1 MSKKP
6 AILLSS
12 YTGISNLFNPPQSST
27 SCRRRPPVSRRP
39 SPTRQSRNYAN
50 LIDGAA
56 PHSID
61 EEADPTWPD
70 PIWPD
75 PIHPHTTPTPYQ
87 ILSLH
92 KDEPYTKQRFYAL
105 VKLYHPDRCHPTSP
119 ITALPRSTRLERYRL
134 VVAAHTLLS
143 DPAKR
148 RAYGQHGHGWAG
160 SSNTQLPPSSS
171 SSHRTSWPPG
181 HDPMANA
188 TWEDWERWYARDAD
202 PPRASATTAFASNAA
217 FVSLILALAALGG
230 VGRAT
235 QASAFAGTALEQ
247 ADKVH
252 EEASRELMRA
262 RRATGAAAD
271 RNERVQTFLE
281 HRGAVLAAEDAY
293 QRLLPVSRRCAAE
306 EVREG

>member
-1 MSKKP
+1 MVSKKP
-6 AILLSS
+6 AILLS
-12 YTGISNLFNPPQSST
+12 YTGIFNLFNPPQSST
-27 SCRRRPPVSRRP
+27 SCRCRPPVSRRP
-39 SPTRQSRNYAN
+39 PPTRQSRNYAN
-50 LIDGAA
+50 LIDDAA
-56 PHSID
+56 PHGID
-61 EEADPTWPD
+61 EADPT
-70 PIWPD
+70 WPD

-87 ILSLH
+87 ILSLR

-134 VVAAHTLLS
+134 LVAAHTLLS

-148 RAYGQHGHGWAG
+148 RAYDQHGHGWAG
-160 SSNTQLPPSSS
+160 SSNTHLPPS

-202 PPRASATTAFASNAA
+202 PPRASSTTPAFASNAA

-262 RRATGAAAD
+262 RRATGAAPD
-271 RNERVQTFLE
+271 RVERVQTFLE
-281 HRGAVLAAEDAY
+281 HRGAVRAAEDAY

>member
-1 MSKKP
+1 MVSKKP
-6 AILLSS
+6 AILLS

-39 SPTRQSRNYAN
+39 PPTRQSRNYAN
-50 LIDGAA
+50 LIDDAA

-61 EEADPTWPD
+61 EEPDPT
-70 PIWPD
+70 WPD

-87 ILSLH
+87 ILSLR

-105 VKLYHPDRCHPTSP
+105 VKLYHPDRCHPISP

-134 VVAAHTLLS
+134 LVAAHTLLS

-148 RAYGQHGHGWAG
+148 RAYDQHGHGWAC
-160 SSNTQLPPSSS
+160 SSNTHLPPSSS

-202 PPRASATTAFASNAA
+202 PPRASSTTPAFASNAA
-217 FVSLILALAALGG
+217 FVSLILALAARGG

-262 RRATGAAAD
+262 RRATGAAPD
-271 RNERVQTFLE
+271 RVERVQTFLE

-293 QRLLPVSRRCAAE
+293 QRVLPVSRRCAAE